1 MIGQSPPRRRS
12 TGQGWCAVSFRR
24 GHLRYFVTVADEGQ
38 ITRAAAKLHMAQ
50 PALSLAVA
58 QLESELGVKLLH
70 RHARGVTLTPAGRVL
85 YEKASL
91 AVAAQADA
99 AETAQAMARTQSG
112 SIEFGFLGAPPGLDS
127 PASLAAFGEEHPAIQ
142 IRYRDL
148 PFPSTPTSSWLSE
161 VDVAVCHKPPE
172 DPNVWQELLRH
183 EPRVVLAPR
192 SHPLAERE
200 RVAVGE
206 VLGQTFIGFHPS
218 IDPAWAGYWSLD
230 DCRGGP
236 PPRVTVDRATNPQE
250 VLASLAARDA
260 ITTAPASVAGVIVSV
275 LPSIVSIPLSGA
287 APATITLVGHK
298 GHRNPLVATIVS
310 FVRAHSRP

>member
-1 MIGQSPPRRRS
+1 
-12 TGQGWCAVSFRR
+12 VSFRR

-38 ITRAAAKLHMAQ
+38 ITRAAARLHIAQ

-70 RHARGVTLTPAGRVL
+70 RHARGVTLTPAGRIF

-91 AVAAQADA
+91 AVAADADA
-99 AETAQAMARTQSG
+99 METAQAMARTQSG

-127 PASLAAFGEEHPAIQ
+127 PASLAAYSEEHPAVQ

-161 VDVAVCHKPPE
+161 VDVAVCHRPPE
-172 DPNVWQELLRH
+172 DPNVWQELVRH
-183 EPRVVLAPR
+183 EPRVVLAPKGHR
-192 SHPLAERE
+192 LAGSAELA
-200 RVAVGE
+200 VAE
-206 VLGQTFIGFHPS
+206 VLEETFIGFDPA
-218 IDPAWAGYWSLD
+218 IDPAWSGYWSLD

-287 APATITLVGHK
+287 APATIMLVGHS
-298 GHRNPLVATIVS
+298 GRRNPLVATIVS
-310 FVRAHSRP
+310 FVRAQNEA